1 MSPARVHEPAPSSM
15 SSTPPRPPGLRQ
27 RKKAETRRRIQE
39 TALALF
45 LSKGYDATTVEE
57 IAARAGVSHMT
68 FFRNFPTK
76 ESVVESDDYDPFI
89 VQLIRERPTNE
100 DPVTALH
107 QALVAGVAAVD
118 STQREVLL
126 ARTRLLLTTPALR
139 ARMADNQFATERL
152 FTDALTT
159 RGQHCSTFEL
169 RVHAAAALGALTVSL
184 STWVESDGDLDL
196 TSLVEQALTL
206 LQPATNG
213 EASANA
219 LN

>member
-1 MSPARVHEPAPSSM
+1 MSA
-15 SSTPPRPPGLRQ
+15 TPTRPPGLRQ

-45 LSKGYDATTVEE
+45 LSKGYDATTVGE
-57 IAARAGVSHMT
+57 IAATAGVSHMT

-107 QALVAGVAAVD
+107 RALVAGVAAVD

-152 FTDALTT
+152 FTDALAS
-159 RGQHCSTFEL
+159 RGQHYSTFEL
-169 RVHAAAALGALTVSL
+169 RVHAAAALGALTVAL

-206 LQPATNG
+206 LQPAI
-213 EASANA
+213 NA
-219 LN
+219 KPAAMR